1 VGLVTQVTLP
11 VVATSKDSSIYQR
24 IVVKKQLLLMEQ
36 EAHKKHIRNTEEA
49 QKKHIVN
56 EKENNV

>member
-1 VGLVTQVTLP
+1 
-11 VVATSKDSSIYQR
+11 
-24 IVVKKQLLLMEQ
+24 MEQ